1 MKRLKDVAHL
11 FSSESGHPAFSHRG
25 DVGSVQLDRSAGRPI
40 KTRHQPEQRRFTA
53 PGRPHDRDRL
63 FGWDLKAY
71 TVEDGD
77 GMSSRGQDY
86 RNLRHSDH
94 RKPIPFSRFMRVEN
108 DIIQDG
114 EGEQTLS
121 AIMRRGRT
129 FREILLPA
137 VVLILWP
144 FAVYATSPSASD
156 TRPRIVAFGDSLT
169 AGLGV
174 QANESYPAQ
183 LQRRLDDLEYPY
195 RVINVGVSGDTTAGG
210 MRRVPWIL
218 NNKPKLV
225 ILELGANDGLRGLD
239 VDQVKHNL
247 QQIIEQL
254 RKAGATVILAGMK
267 LPPNYGQDYT
277 TRFEA
282 IYPALAKEYD
292 LPLIPFFLDGVGGAS
307 SLNQADGIHPTTE
320 GYEII
325 VEQVLKVLEPVLS
338 KHTHTP

>member
-1 MKRLKDVAHL
+1 
-11 FSSESGHPAFSHRG
+11 
-25 DVGSVQLDRSAGRPI
+25 
-40 KTRHQPEQRRFTA
+40 
-53 PGRPHDRDRL
+53 
-63 FGWDLKAY
+63 
-71 TVEDGD
+71 
-77 GMSSRGQDY
+77 
-86 RNLRHSDH
+86 
-94 RKPIPFSRFMRVEN
+94 MRVEN

-183 LQRRLDDLEYPY
+183 LQRRLNDLRYPY
-195 RVINVGVSGDTTAGG
+195 RVINAGVSGDTTAGG
-210 MRRVPWIL
+210 LRRVPWIL
-218 NNKPKLV
+218 NNKPELV

-267 LPPNYGQDYT
+267 LPPNYGPDYT

>member
-1 MKRLKDVAHL
+1 
-11 FSSESGHPAFSHRG
+11 
-25 DVGSVQLDRSAGRPI
+25 
-40 KTRHQPEQRRFTA
+40 
-53 PGRPHDRDRL
+53 
-63 FGWDLKAY
+63 
-71 TVEDGD
+71 
-77 GMSSRGQDY
+77 
-86 RNLRHSDH
+86 
-94 RKPIPFSRFMRVEN
+94 MRVEN

-183 LQRRLDDLEYPY
+183 LQRRLNDLRYPY
-195 RVINVGVSGDTTAGG
+195 RVINAGVSGDTTAGG
-210 MRRVPWIL
+210 LRRVPWIL
-218 NNKPKLV
+218 NNKPELV

-254 RKAGATVILAGMK
+254 REAGATVILAGMK

-282 IYPALAKEYD
+282 IYPALAKEYG

-325 VEQVLKVLEPVLS
+325 VEQVLKVLEPVLG
-338 KHTHTP
+338 KPLHNP